1 MNKAY
6 IDEECI
12 MCSTYGKF
20 LSNRSSDV
28 LIMKQSELSI
38 EDIKDKNVLVS
49 DEQGLGDTIHKFTS
63 ITGLDKVA
71 QGLSTRL
78 TGKKDCGCNKR
89 KNWLNQQFPYKTK

>member
-28 LIMKQSELSI
+28 LIMNQSELSI
-38 EDIKDKNVLVS
+38 EDIKRDEIVLEHFQSRNIPVATVIGGGYSSDTEELASRHAIIFNVAAR
-49 DEQGLGDTIHKFTS
+49 I
-63 ITGLDKVA
+63 
-71 QGLSTRL
+71 
-78 TGKKDCGCNKR
+78 
-89 KNWLNQQFPYKTK
+89 YKIL